1 MLKPNIENFIGCDCD
16 YERSRMVLYGAPF
29 DSTTSFRPGAR
40 FGPSAMRHESFGL
53 ETYSPYQDADL
64 TDCAVFD
71 SGDLE
76 LCFGSAQAALE
87 DIETRAAG
95 ILEDGKFPLLLG
107 GEHLVTLGA
116 VRAVAKRYPELH
128 IIHFDAHA
136 DLRDDYLGAKLSH
149 ACVLRRCHEL
159 AGDGRIHQFC
169 IRSGDREEFRFAEAH
184 TDMHPFG
191 FEGLEKTVSALREQ
205 RVPVYFTIDLDCLD
219 PSAFPG
225 TGTPEAGGVSF
236 LQLLEAIRT
245 ICTTHVVGADI
256 NELAPMLDPSGVS
269 TATACKV
276 LRELILALHN
286 NGY

>member
-1 MLKPNIENFIGCDCD
+1 
-16 YERSRMVLYGAPF
+16 
-29 DSTTSFRPGAR
+29 
-40 FGPSAMRHESFGL
+40 
-53 ETYSPYQDADL
+53 
-64 TDCAVFD
+64 
-71 SGDLE
+71 
-76 LCFGSAQAALE
+76 
-87 DIETRAAG
+87 
-95 ILEDGKFPLLLG
+95 
-107 GEHLVTLGA
+107 
-116 VRAVAKRYPELH
+116 
-128 IIHFDAHA
+128 
-136 DLRDDYLGAKLSH
+136 
-149 ACVLRRCHEL
+149 
-159 AGDGRIHQFC
+159 
-169 IRSGDREEFRFAEAH
+169 
-184 TDMHPFG
+184 MHPFG